1 MAVSIEQ
8 LIAKKEA
15 IAKKKKEHY
24 DLNTSIG
31 TITMKKPT
39 KAFMA
44 EVLNLEKDNDEYMVY
59 NLCVAPNLKDAKLQK
74 AYGCAD
80 PMDIVTK
87 LFEPGEV
94 TAIAKAMMA
103 KAGYGEN
110 LEAKI
115 HEEVKN

>member
-1 MAVSIEQ
+1 MAVSIAE
-8 LIAKKEA
+8 LIARKEE
-15 IAKKKKEHY
+15 IEKKKEEQY
-24 DLNTSIG
+24 DLKTSIG
-31 TITMKKPT
+31 TITVKKPT

-74 AYGCAD
+74 AYDCVD
-80 PMDIVTK
+80 PLDIVAK

-94 TAIAKAMMA
+94 TAISKAIMA